1 MSQTSAAAQTPV
13 MQQYLRA
20 KQEHPDALL
29 FFRMG
34 DFYELFF
41 EDAVQAAE
49 LLELSLTSRNKNDP
63 DPIPMCGLPYH
74 AVRGYVQRA
83 LESGRKVA
91 ICEQV
96 EDPAA
101 AKGIVRREVTHVV
114 TPGVCLD
121 EESLDSRAPNYL
133 LALAEGIGGIGVAFA
148 DVTTGELRG
157 AIAADLGAL
166 EAEIARI
173 EPREILIGANAGPGL
188 ATLVRR
194 QPRAFVT
201 ELDRPL
207 EDPAALV
214 PEDSPPEVRA
224 AAAAVV
230 TYLRAMFPAAVQ
242 ALAPLAPYEIRDTM
256 VLEESTQA
264 NLELVR
270 TIVGGHRKG
279 SLLALLDGTATAM
292 GARLLRSWLQFPL
305 VTPARIDERLDAVAA
320 LKDDTITREELR
332 KLLKGVYDLE
342 RLAGRVVAGVAGP
355 RDLAAL
361 RASVERVP
369 AILDHLRALRSPRL
383 ADLADHTDPLTDVWE
398 DLATWLADEPP
409 VTTKEGGVIREGV
422 HPEVDELWE
431 LARHGK
437 DWILEY
443 EAREKATTGISSL
456 KVKYNRVFGYYI
468 EITRANLQ
476 SVPDRYLRKQTLANA
491 ERYYTPE
498 LKEYEDKVLSADER
512 RIALELRLFEELRAR
527 VAAEGARIRE
537 TGRRVAELD
546 VFAAL
551 ADVAQR
557 RRWARPTIDTSR
569 RLSIRGGRH
578 PVVEALLTEAA
589 FVPND
594 VELDCDGDQ
603 LLIVTGPNMAG
614 KSTVMRQVALIVL
627 LAQMGSFVPAD
638 EAHVGLVDRIFTRV
652 GAADNL
658 TRGQSTF
665 MVEMTETASI
675 LKKATDRS
683 LIILDEIGRGTSTY
697 DGLSIAWS
705 VAEHIVDRLGAR
717 TMFAT
722 HYHELTELV
731 RTREHAHNVQIA
743 VKEWNED
750 IVFLHKLVE
759 GSAARSYGI
768 QVGRLAGLPAS
779 VLQRAKE
786 ILAGLESGHLTV
798 EVAPAKGGKGRKDGG
813 LQLSLFEPRPPP
825 PPSAVEEELR
835 KSTLDALTPIEALNL
850 LYKLRGMLT

>member
-1 MSQTSAAAQTPV
+1 MSTTSAAAQTPV

-41 EDAVQAAE
+41 EDAVEAAE

-74 AVRGYVQRA
+74 AVKGYVQRA
-83 LESGRKVA
+83 IEAGRKVA

-96 EDPAA
+96 EDPAV
-101 AKGIVRREVTHVV
+101 AKGIVRREVTRVV
-114 TPGVCLD
+114 TPGVWLD
-121 EESLDSRAPNYL
+121 EEGLDARAPNYL
-133 LALAEGIGGIGVAFA
+133 MALIEGLEGIGLAFA

-157 AIAADLGAL
+157 ALATDIGAL
-166 EAEIARI
+166 EAELARI
-173 EPREILIGANAGPGL
+173 EPREVLLLPDAAPHL
-188 ATLVRR
+188 TALVRR
-194 QPRAFVT
+194 QPRAFVST
-201 ELDRPL
+201 VEPPKDESSSLLPELPRSL
-207 EDPAALV
+207 HAAATALLAYLRATF
-214 PEDSPPEVRA
+214 PA
-224 AAAAVV
+224 AAA
-230 TYLRAMFPAAVQ
+230 T
-242 ALAPLAPYEIRDTM
+242 LAPLVPYEIRDTM

-264 NLELVR
+264 NLELTR

-292 GARLLRSWLQFPL
+292 GARLLRQWLQFPL
-305 VTPARIDERLDAVAA
+305 VSVQRIDERLDAVAA
-320 LKDDTITREELR
+320 LREDSITREELR
-332 KLLKGVYDLE
+332 GLLRGVYDLE

-361 RASVERVP
+361 RTSLGQLP
-369 AILDHLRALRSPRL
+369 AILGHVRSLPGARL
-383 ADLADHTDPLTDVWE
+383 GDLADHTDPLDDVHAELTD
-398 DLATWLADEPP
+398 WLAESPP
-409 VTTKEGGVIREGV
+409 ATTKDGGVIREGA
-422 HPEVDELWE
+422 HAEVDELWD
-431 LARHGK
+431 LSRHGK
-437 DWILEY
+437 DWILAY
-443 EAREKATTGISSL
+443 EAQEKAKTGIPSL

-512 RIALELRLFEELRAR
+512 RITLEIQLFDELRSR
-527 VAAEGARIRE
+527 VAAQGARIRE
-537 TGRRVAELD
+537 SAQRIAELD
-546 VFAAL
+546 VFCAL
-551 ADVAQR
+551 AETAQR
-557 RRWARPTIDTSR
+557 RRWVRPTLDTSR
-569 RLSIRGGRH
+569 RLSIKGGRH

-594 VELDCDGDQ
+594 VELDWAETQ

-665 MVEMTETASI
+665 MVEMTETAAI

-705 VAEHIVDRLGAR
+705 VAEHLCDKIAAR

-731 RTREHAHNVQIA
+731 RTRDKVKNVQIA
-743 VKEWNED
+743 VKEWNDD
-750 IVFLHKLVE
+750 IVFLHKLVD
-759 GSAARSYGI
+759 GSTGRSYGI
-768 QVGRLAGLPAS
+768 QVGRLAGLPPS
-779 VLQRAKE
+779 VIQRAKE

-798 EVAPAKGGKGRKDGG
+798 EVLQPKTRRKDPG
-813 LQLSLFEPRPPP
+813 LQLSLFEPRPA
-825 PPSAVEEELR
+825 PSPVEDELR
-835 KSTLDALTPIEALNL
+835 RLQLDALTPIEALNL
-850 LYKLRGMLT
+850 LFKLRGMLK

>member
-1 MSQTSAAAQTPV
+1 MSITSAAAQTPV

-41 EDAVQAAE
+41 EDAVEAAE

-74 AVRGYVQRA
+74 ALQGYLQRTI
-83 LESGRKVA
+83 ESGRKVA

-96 EDPAA
+96 EDPSQ

-114 TPGVCLD
+114 TPGVWLD
-121 EESLDSRAPNYL
+121 EEGLDARAPNYL
-133 LALAEGIGGIGVAFA
+133 VALIEGLDGIGVAFT

-157 AIAADLGAL
+157 ALATDLGAL
-166 EAEIARI
+166 EAELARI
-173 EPREILIGANAGPGL
+173 EPREVLLLPDTASNIAAL
-188 ATLVRR
+188 ARR
-194 QPRAFVT
+194 QPNVFISTVT
-201 ELDRPL
+201 APADDPSPLLPDELPR
-207 EDPAALV
+207 
-214 PEDSPPEVRA
+214 SVRA
-224 AAAAVV
+224 AASALLA
-230 TYLRAMFPAAVQ
+230 YLRATFPAA
-242 ALAPLAPYEIRDTM
+242 AATLAPLVPYEIRDTM

-264 NLELVR
+264 NLELTR

-279 SLLALLDGTATAM
+279 SLLALLDSTATAM
-292 GARLLRSWLQFPL
+292 GARLLRQWLQFPL
-305 VTPARIDERLDAVAA
+305 VSVGRIDERLDAVAA
-320 LKDDTITREELR
+320 LRDDSITREELR
-332 KLLKGVYDLE
+332 GLLRGVYDLE

-355 RDLAAL
+355 RDLASL
-361 RASVERVP
+361 RSSLEQVP
-369 AILDHLRALRSPRL
+369 AILAHLRSLGGARL
-383 ADLADHTDPLTDVWE
+383 ADLADHTDPLDDVFTE
-398 DLATWLADEPP
+398 LATWLAEVPP
-409 VTTKEGGVIREGV
+409 ATTKDGGVIREGA
-422 HPEVDELWE
+422 HAEVDELWE
-431 LARHGK
+431 LSRHGK
-437 DWILEY
+437 DWILDY
-443 EAREKATTGISSL
+443 EAQEKAKTGISSL

-468 EITRANLQ
+468 EITRSNLHN
-476 SVPDRYLRKQTLANA
+476 VPDRYLRKQTLANA

-512 RIALELRLFEELRAR
+512 RITLEIQLFDELRTR
-527 VAAEGARIRE
+527 VATEGTRIRE
-537 TGRRVAELD
+537 TARRIAELD

-551 ADVAQR
+551 ADTAQR
-557 RRWARPTIDTSR
+557 RRWVRPTLDTSR
-569 RLSIRGGRH
+569 RLSITGGRH

-594 VELDCDGDQ
+594 VELDCELSQ

-638 EAHVGLVDRIFTRV
+638 EAHIGLVDRIFTRV

-705 VAEHIVDRLGAR
+705 VAEHICDKITAR

-731 RTREHAHNVQIA
+731 RTRDRVKNVQIA
-743 VKEWNED
+743 VKEWNDD
-750 IVFLHKLVE
+750 IVFLHKLVD
-759 GSAARSYGI
+759 GSTGRSYGI
-768 QVGRLAGLPAS
+768 QVGRLAGLPPS
-779 VLQRAKE
+779 VIQRAKE

-798 EVAPAKGGKGRKDGG
+798 EVMQPKGGRGKKDPT
-813 LQLSLFEPRPPP
+813 LQLSLFEPRQT
-825 PPSAVEEELR
+825 PSAVEEELR
-835 KSTLDALTPIEALNL
+835 KSQLDALTPIEALNL
-850 LYKLRGMLT
+850 LYKLRGLLT